1 MLATVACCQQVRH
14 LEDPGPIYE
23 KMMDIMCDIAHLGL
37 IHCDYNEF
45 NVMLGPDRQ
54 VTVIDFPQM
63 VSVSHENAQELF
75 DRDVDCV
82 MRFFR
87 KKLNYWMED
96 SDRPDFAALVCEVA
110 AGDAVDCE
118 LRASGFKQ
126 EDSKALSTALQAP
139 RARSAKIS
147 GREASPD
154 DVDGVGPSMD
164 EWRPQSAGGGELRS
178 SGGDSAVNEGSGCL
192 WLPGQGGTVLA
203 RADGPRPSTSEE
215 QPFSGDEAP
224 AQERAERQRQK
235 SAVVR
240 VFVLS
245 ALWCAWRFAETNC
258 VSCIGIFIRLWFS
271 RHHLCG

>member
-1 MLATVACCQQVRH
+1 VRH

-23 KMMDIMCDIAHLGL
+23 KMMDIMCDITNLGL

-96 SDRPDFAALVCEVA
+96 SDRPDFAALVRGVA

-118 LRASGFKQ
+118 LRASGFKR
-126 EDSKALSTALQAP
+126 EDGKALSMALQA
-139 RARSAKIS
+139 ARIGGAESS
-147 GREASPD
+147 GSEASSID
-154 DVDGVGPSMD
+154 DARGEASDD
-164 EWRPQSAGGGELRS
+164 AEWSWSAGRGQTPG
-178 SGGDSAVNEGSGCL
+178 SGADSTVNEGSGSL
-192 WLPGQGGTVLA
+192 WLPGQEDSVHAHAELP
-203 RADGPRPSTSEE
+203 GPRSSQEQARSDDEE
-215 QPFSGDEAP
+215 S
-224 AQERAERQRQK
+224 AQERQERQRRR
-235 SAVVR
+235 SAAVRALRPCAVVR
-240 VFVLS
+240 MAVGRDAV
-245 ALWCAWRFAETNC
+245 RVTN
-258 VSCIGIFIRLWFS
+258 GA
-271 RHHLCG
+271 